1 MKNDARHRSNQ
12 NLCQRNTKNKKLL
25 PSRPF
30 SGRYDNIHVTFSV
43 ENDEDVMRS
52 VAMIER

>member
-1 MKNDARHRSNQ
+1 MLYIDPTKTFANVKKK
-12 NLCQRNTKNKKLL
+12 TKNKKLL

-43 ENDEDVMRS
+43 ENEEDVMRS
-52 VAMIER
+52 VAMI